1 MTRRLFIYS
10 CAILVLASSAAFA
23 AKPKEIIDP
32 KEVANDPDFKFQG
45 EYLGEATD
53 GTGSSGFVGAQVI
66 ARGDGKF
73 DAKILIGGLPGEG
86 WSRYDDVIPMQGK
99 RDGDKVVFKNDMGT
113 ATIADG
119 KMTLEG
125 NAGQK
130 GELKKVTRKSPTLGK
145 KAPEGAVVVFD
156 GKSVD
161 KLDHGHLTEWGT
173 VLSGVTTKDKFDGKY
188 DIHLEFKLSWMPT
201 ATGQARSNSGVY
213 LHDCYEVQVLDSFG
227 LEGKDNECGG
237 IYSVSEPSVNMCF
250 PPMTWQT
257 YDIEFTAPEY
267 KDGKKVKNA
276 RATIKHNGV
285 VIHDNIELH
294 GTPGRQP
301 EGPGPRPL
309 HLQGHGNKVQYRNVW
324 VKQRD

>member
-1 MTRRLFIYS
+1 M
-10 CAILVLASSAAFA
+10 
-23 AKPKEIIDP
+23 K
-32 KEVANDPDFKFQG
+32 
-45 EYLGEATD
+45 
-53 GTGSSGFVGAQVI
+53 
-66 ARGDGKF
+66 
-73 DAKILIGGLPGEG
+73 
-86 WSRYDDVIPMQGK
+86 GK
-99 RDGDKVVFKNDMGT
+99 REGDKVVFKNDMGT
-113 ATIADG
+113 AVIADG
-119 KMTLEG
+119 KMTLKG
-125 NAGQK
+125 NAGQS
-130 GELKKVTRKSPTLGK
+130 GTLKKVTRKSPTLGK

-173 VLSGVTTKDKFDGKY
+173 VLSGITTKDKFDGKY

-201 ATGQARSNSGVY
+201 ATGQARSNSGLY
-213 LHDCYEVQVLDSFG
+213 MHDCYECQVLDSFG

-237 IYSVSEPSVNMCF
+237 IYQVADPSVNMCF

-257 YDIEFTAPEY
+257 YDVEFTAPEY

-285 VIHDNIELH
+285 VIHDDIELKP
-294 GTPGRQP
+294 TPGRQG
-301 EGPGPRPL
+301 EGPGPRPF